1 MIPRPKS
8 DAAVRHNPGRWICNT
23 RPERCNGYFAVYGQL
38 MACPLR
44 AKCFWGRKNTY
55 EWSPGPKISGRFAEL
70 DIDSTWRRKHGNRLA
85 QLQQLF
91 APELRRRVKTPEQK
105 ERYAQKER
113 EARQA
118 KANARPVGSIPKRPL
133 LPCGEDCDG
142 GCPYDGPCPYTD
154 ADIEALEAEAKREKA
169 RRQSAEKYQRQK
181 ARMAVDPVYAEKF
194 RAGNRRRNKAA
205 YDRNPEKYRERAREA
220 QRKKRQ
226 QKRKG

>member
-8 DAAVRHNPGRWICNT
+8 DAAARHNPGRWICNT

-55 EWSPGPKISGRFAEL
+55 EWSLGQKTSGRFAEL
-70 DIDSTWRRKHGNRLA
+70 DIDVSWRRIHGNRLA
-85 QLQQLF
+85 QLQRLF
-91 APELRRRVKTPEQK
+91 NPELRRWTPTPEQK
-105 ERYAQKER
+105 EQYARKAR
-113 EARQA
+113 EARR
-118 KANARPVGSIPKRPL
+118 ANASTKPVDDTPKRPL
-133 LPCGEDCDG
+133 LPCGEDCEG

-154 ADIEALEAEAKREKA
+154 ADIEALEAAAKREKA
-169 RRQSAEKYQRQK
+169 RQQSADKYQRQK
-181 ARMAVDPVYAEKF
+181 ARMAVDPAYAEKF

-205 YDRNPEKYRERAREA
+205 YDRNPEKYRKWAREA

-226 QKRKG
+226 QQKKG